1 MRQKPDVSPY
11 MFSKD
16 MSVNATL
23 SLNKIRKRI
32 RMANPAYKPTSRYQ
46 ARLQNKRAARRIKH
60 GIVR

>member
-11 MFSKD
+11 MFSTD
-16 MSVNATL
+16 MSVNVSLT
-23 SLNKIRKRI
+23 LNKIRKRI

-46 ARLQNKRAARRIKH
+46 GRLKHKRAARRIKP